1 MKINS
6 IYFDSSKPTCHIECW
21 NSSDIYDE
29 GRDDDALV
37 VWMEQKE
44 RNNT

>member
-21 NSSDIYDE
+21 NSSDMYDAGQDE
-29 GRDDDALV
+29 MLV
-37 VWMEQKE
+37 FGLKE
-44 RNNT
+44 ERKENI